1 MGNSRPFEQNVIA
14 MVWDFDKTL
23 ISGYMQDPL
32 FKRYQIDGKQ
42 FWKEVNAL
50 PAYYEKIRRPY

>member
-1 MGNSRPFEQNVIA
+1 MDNSRPFEQNIIA

-32 FKRYQIDGKQ
+32 FKRYAIDAKQ
-42 FWKEVNAL
+42 L
-50 PAYYEKIRRPY
+50 SLIHI